1 MLCTLSRTAR
11 KHRVRGPTLGLTDT
25 WKRPDETKGLDC
37 NGMDKTHMMTKRDIW
52 GAMIGLHGDCIGKM
66 SRKEADSATSCRTE
80 NDRDSAATVIS
91 RLLRGP
97 NQIYDV
103 KNRVA
108 MEMREHQVRGFMAG
122 ALRYSD
128 LQVKVPPLGES
139 ITDGVVA
146 SVLKQ
151 SGDGVEEDEALL
163 QIETDKVTVDVRA
176 PVSGIVKQILV
187 KADDTVV
194 VDHVVALIEEGEAPG
209 RAEGEPPK
217 EKKKEKV
224 VAAEPERETA
234 TSSGK
239 EHESSVS
246 GQVTAGHHEL
256 PGPNGNGKYAPKISF
271 PRRRTADGQIISE
284 MPAEEQERIRNDEIA
299 ARHSFFMLMRQR
311 KVERTPLPPRRELSE
326 KEMESIMLGGA
337 D

>member
-1 MLCTLSRTAR
+1 MSGLS
-11 KHRVRGPTLGLTDT
+11 GDY
-25 WKRPDETKGLDC
+25 KG
-37 NGMDKTHMMTKRDIW
+37 KW
-52 GAMIGLHGDCIGKM
+52 
-66 SRKEADSATSCRTE
+66 SRREAQDATSWCRTE
-80 NDRDSAATVIS
+80 MDKAPP
-91 RLLRGP
+91 RLLREP
-97 NQIYDV
+97 N
-103 KNRVA
+103 KNYNLRNHAVLS
-108 MEMREHQVRGFMAG
+108 MRQRQVRGFMAG

-146 SVLKQ
+146 SILKQ
-151 SGDGVEEDEALL
+151 SGDAVEEDEALL

-176 PVSGIVKQILV
+176 PVSGIVKQVLV
-187 KADDTVV
+187 KADDTVA

-224 VAAEPERETA
+224 AAAEPERETA
-234 TSSGK
+234 TSSGNDQG
-239 EHESSVS
+239 SSVA
-246 GQVTAGHHEL
+246 GEATASSHQL
-256 PGPNGNGKYAPKISF
+256 PALNLNGKYNPKISF

-284 MPAEEQERIRNDEIA
+284 MSAEEQERIRNDDIA

-311 KVERTPLPPRRELSE
+311 KVERAPLPPRRELSE

-337 D
+337 E

>member
-1 MLCTLSRTAR
+1 MLCTLSRNSR
-11 KHRVRGPTLGLTDT
+11 KHWFRGPSLGLTDT
-25 WKRPDETKGLDC
+25 WRRLDEAKGLDYK
-37 NGMDKTHMMTKRDIW
+37 GMDKKHLMTKRHVW
-52 GAMIGLHGDCIGKM
+52 GAMSGLKGNFMGNW
-66 SRKEADSATSCRTE
+66 SRKGADDATRCRAE
-80 NDRDSAATVIS
+80 NDGDSDVVS
-91 RLLRGP
+91 MSSSLRGT
-97 NQIYDV
+97 NQMYDL
-103 KNRVA
+103 KNHIVMA
-108 MEMREHQVRGFMAG
+108 MRQHRIRGFMAG

-139 ITDGVVA
+139 ITDGVIA
-146 SVLKQ
+146 SILKQ
-151 SGDGVEEDEALL
+151 SGDAVEEDEALL

-187 KADDTVV
+187 KADDTVA

-224 VAAEPERETA
+224 AAAEPERETA

-239 EHESSVS
+239 DQGIS
-246 GQVTAGHHEL
+246 GGEVTTAHHEM
-256 PGPNGNGKYAPKISF
+256 PGLNVNGKYAPKICF
-271 PRRRTADGQIISE
+271 PRRRTSDGQIISE
-284 MPAEEQERIRNDEIA
+284 MSAEEQERVRNDEIG

-311 KVERTPLPPRRELSE
+311 KVERAPLPPRRELSE

-337 D
+337 E